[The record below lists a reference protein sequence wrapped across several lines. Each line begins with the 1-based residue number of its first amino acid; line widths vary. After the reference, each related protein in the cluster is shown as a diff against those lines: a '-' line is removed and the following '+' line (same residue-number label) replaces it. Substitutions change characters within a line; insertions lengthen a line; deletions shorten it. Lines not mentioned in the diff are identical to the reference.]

1 MKRLFLIGG
10 TMGIGKTSVCQCL
23 KDELSNSV
31 FLDGDWCWCAN
42 PFLVTEETK
51 AMVLDNICH
60 ILNNFIHCSA
70 YDNIIFCWVMHEQA
84 IIDKII
90 GGLDVVSCSV
100 KSISLT
106 ANDTNL
112 KYRLMEDISKGIRT
126 DDIIRR
132 SIDRIPFYEK
142 LNTIKIDTNNKTI
155 QMISDEI
162 KSL

>member
-1 MKRLFLIGG
+1 
-10 TMGIGKTSVCQCL
+10 
-23 KDELSNSV
+23 
-31 FLDGDWCWCAN
+31 
-42 PFLVTEETK
+42 
-51 AMVLDNICH
+51 
-60 ILNNFIHCSA
+60 
-70 YDNIIFCWVMHEQA
+70 MHEQA

-90 GGLDVVSCSV
+90 GSLDVVSCSV

-106 ANDTNL
+106 VNETNL
-112 KYRLMEDISKGIRT
+112 KNRLMEDISKGLRT
-126 DDIIRR
+126 DDIIKR